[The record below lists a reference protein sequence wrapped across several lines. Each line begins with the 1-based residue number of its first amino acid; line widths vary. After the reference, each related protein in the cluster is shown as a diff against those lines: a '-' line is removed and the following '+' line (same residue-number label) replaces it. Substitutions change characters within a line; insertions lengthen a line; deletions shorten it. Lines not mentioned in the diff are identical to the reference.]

1 MKLIKP
7 SVEYIP
13 QPEGINSN
21 NIIQHIDK
29 CARTCYKSE
38 DKFDENKSYNFVQKL
53 IKRKHL
59 AMLEHGTVYLYLEVT
74 PFNAFSHFE
83 YPLAKFTAPYNWSD
97 VVGNIAAKYRSNPYS
112 KVTTSND
119 SRNYRKVYITTNFRV
134 LVENGWLDDLQFI
147 CASPTGYH
155 KKRYTLKFI
164 CDRGV
169 SHELVRHRKFSFAQ
183 ESQRYCNYGKDK
195 FGGVSFIEPSWFN
208 SEDSSSEQREAFIQ
222 ICQDS
227 EECYLK
233 LLDNWDNK
241 KPDRRFKTG
250 FKGNPL
256 TPQQA
261 RCVLLNATKTEIMMT
276 GFEKDW
282 DHFFSLRY
290 YGTTGKPHPDMQYI
304 AKLAFDELESK
315 SDYRCPKDNFYEG
328 VTGTSFNKD

>member
-13 QPEGINSN
+13 QEEARIYTHEDLYH
-21 NIIQHIDK
+21 HIDK
-29 CARTCYKSE
+29 CARVCYKSE
-38 DKFDENKSYNFVQKL
+38 GNYNPDKSKDFVEGL
-53 IKRKHL
+53 IKRGHL
-59 AMLEHGTVYLYLEVT
+59 TPLEHATVYLTL
-74 PFNAFSHFE
+74 NR
-83 YPLAKFTAPYNWSD
+83 
-97 VVGNIAAKYRSNPYS
+97 GNKLYHELRDKYRNNPYS
-112 KVTTSND
+112 KVVNKGD
-119 SRNYRKVYITTNFRV
+119 NCYITTNFRV
-134 LVENGWLDDLQFI
+134 LRENGWLEDLTYRSFD
-147 CASPTGYH
+147 TEYH
-155 KKRYTLKFI
+155 VKRYTLKFI

-169 SHELVRHRKFSFAQ
+169 SHELVRHRRMSFAQ
-183 ESQRYCNYGKDK
+183 ESQRYCNYSKDK

-208 SEDSSSEQREAFIQ
+208 SKDSSSEQREAFIQ

-241 KPDRRFKTG
+241 KPDRRFKTR

-261 RCVLLNATKTEIMMT
+261 RGALLNATKTEIIIT
-276 GFEKDW
+276 GFKEDW
-282 DHFFSLRY
+282 DHFFNLRY

>member
-13 QPEGINSN
+13 QEKERIPFK
-21 NIIQHIDK
+21 HIEL

-38 DKFDENKSYNFVQKL
+38 NKITVDSAHKFVEGL
-53 IKRKHL
+53 IMAGHW
-59 AMLEHGTVYLYLEVT
+59 AMLEHGTLYLYLEVN
-74 PFNAFSHFE
+74 PDNAFKKFKYVS
-83 YPLAKFTAPYNWSD
+83 AKFTAPYNWND
-97 VVGNIAAKYRSNPYS
+97 VVGTVAAKYRTNPYS
-112 KVTTSND
+112 RVNTIYSGNGH
-119 SRNYRKVYITTNFRV
+119 KVYITTNYRV
-134 LVENGWLDDLQFI
+134 ILDNDWVEDLQFT
-147 CASPTGYH
+147 CESPTEYH
-155 KKRYTLKFI
+155 KKRYTMKFI

-169 SHELVRHRKFSFAQ
+169 SHELVRHRKMSFAQ

-195 FGGVSFIEPSWFN
+195 FGGVSFIEQSWFN

-233 LLDNWDNK
+233 LLDKWDNK

-261 RCVLLNATKTEIMMT
+261 RCVLPNATKTEIILT
-276 GFEKDW
+276 GFEDDW
-282 DHFFSLRY
+282 RHFLLLRSK
-290 YGTTGKPHPDMQYI
+290 GTTGKPHPDMKHLADKVLNI
-304 AKLAFDELESK
+304 FVDMGVFKLEDFI
-315 SDYRCPKDNFYEG
+315 
-328 VTGTSFNKD
+328 